1 MDSAYPAWI
10 YPGWWW
16 TGTKIEEVIIMSERK
31 ILYTEPEDYF
41 PKEIRDE
48 LLAEWQEDE
57 EVSEKDTDSK
67 KERSE
72 DKKDGNR

>member
-1 MDSAYPAWI
+1 
-10 YPGWWW
+10 
-16 TGTKIEEVIIMSERK
+16 MSERK
-31 ILYTEPEDYF
+31 ILYIEPEDYF

-67 KERSE
+67 KERE
-72 DKKDGNR
+72 DKKDGNK

>member
-1 MDSAYPAWI
+1 
-10 YPGWWW
+10 
-16 TGTKIEEVIIMSERK
+16 MSEKK

-48 LLAEWQEDE
+48 LLAECQEDE

-67 KERSE
+67 KESE